1 MEQQARSP
9 LPPSSPPKAPPAC
22 ADTETGPTESIN
34 TQDLKSYKR
43 CSCQHPGLTRPNPN
57 RLTTTGRS
65 TEAQHLLT
73 LKGSELLSSPEEE
86 KRRGRVF
93 DAEVQTENPE
103 NNQRGSGGDR
113 RITGPPSPPL
123 QAL

>member
-1 MEQQARSP
+1 MRR
-9 LPPSSPPKAPPAC
+9 
-22 ADTETGPTESIN
+22 GI
-34 TQDLKSYKR
+34 KR
-43 CSCQHPGLTRPNPN
+43 EL
-57 RLTTTGRS
+57 
-65 TEAQHLLT
+65 LLT

-113 RITGPPSPPL
+113 RLTGPPSHSYPFCLPPTPTTSPVMIQL
-123 QAL
+123 AVPLLV